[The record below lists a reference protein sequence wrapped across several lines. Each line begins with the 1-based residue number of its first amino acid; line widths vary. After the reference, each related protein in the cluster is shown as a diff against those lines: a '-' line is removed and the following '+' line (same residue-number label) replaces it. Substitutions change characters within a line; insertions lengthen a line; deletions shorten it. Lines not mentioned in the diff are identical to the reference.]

1 MTSTILSTLFFNS
14 IFGQAFEELRF
25 VSLES
30 SSTSIMLSSSTG
42 DCDSETS
49 KDIRKFH
56 SPVPEQ
62 SISSYDMLSTLLICC
77 LLKFRLASLLLNPSC
92 FVSSCLVLSCLV
104 LSCLVLSCLVLSCL
118 VLSYFVLF
126 CLALSCLVLFCLVL
140 SCFVIV
146 CLFAFC
152 YP

>member
-1 MTSTILSTLFFNS
+1 MTSTILSTLFFNF

-42 DCDSETS
+42 DRDSETS
-49 KDIRKFH
+49 KVIRKFH
-56 SPVPEQ
+56 SPVPKQ
-62 SISSYDMLSTLLICC
+62 SISSYDMLSSLLICC
-77 LLKFRLASLLLNPSC
+77 LLKFCLASLLLNPSC
-92 FVSSCLVLSCLV
+92 FVSSYLVLSCVV
-104 LSCLVLSCLVLSCL
+104 LS
-118 VLSYFVLF
+118 

-140 SCFVIV
+140 SCLALSCLVSSCFVLI

>member
-1 MTSTILSTLFFNS
+1 MTSTILSTLFFNF

-42 DCDSETS
+42 DRDSETS
-49 KDIRKFH
+49 KVIRKFH
-56 SPVPEQ
+56 SPVPKQ
-62 SISSYDMLSTLLICC
+62 SISSYDMLSSLLICC

-92 FVSSCLVLSCLV
+92 FVSSCLVLSCLI
-104 LSCLVLSCLVLSCL
+104 LSCLVLPFLVLSC
-118 VLSYFVLF
+118 FVLF
-126 CLALSCLVLFCLVL
+126 CLALSCLVS
-140 SCFVIV
+140 SCFVLI